1 MKLPLKNWTKFKPS
15 LCRSCFATCC
25 HDMPLEVSVADLVRL
40 ELVEEEEAAQG
51 LKPIATRL
59 KKQKIIQTF
68 HPKKMVFVIAQKKNK
83 DCIFLDENRRCTVY
97 SKRPEI
103 CRQFPKIGPKPG
115 SCPYIP
121 YSHEKS

>member
-1 MKLPLKNWTKFKPS
+1 
-15 LCRSCFATCC
+15 
-25 HDMPLEVSVADLVRL
+25 MPLEVSLPDLIRL
-40 ELVEEEEAAQG
+40 GFVEPEEAIQD
-51 LKPIATRL
+51 LTSIAKKL
-59 KKQKIIQTF
+59 KKAKIIQRF

-83 DCIFLDENRRCTVY
+83 DCIFLDQNRRCTVY

-115 SCPYIP
+115 FCPYIP